1 MTNNKL
7 FMLRKN
13 AGNILMAAFRYILLI
28 CLGFVILTPIIST
41 VKESITAQ
49 SALGMKNSVWIPSA
63 VSMQSLIEAYH
74 IMGYGKALLYS
85 IFNTGLIALLQTA
98 CAAFA
103 AYSFARLKFKGSGLL
118 FGLVVFTI
126 IMPPQSIMLTQYMA
140 FKEFDILGIVKL
152 LTGSSINLINN
163 PLSVYILAFSGVGI
177 KGGLYIYLLRQ
188 AFRGFPISIEE
199 AAYVDGAGFI
209 RTFATVVLPGV
220 SSTLL
225 TVGVLSFVWNY
236 ADTYFMGILNS
247 TKLHMAIRLGQA
259 TANIKWAL
267 MDIESKMPTKYVMQ
281 WDSPYIQ
288 TAVATACALLT
299 ILPLLVLYSFV
310 QKQFVEGVS
319 RSGLGGD

>member
-1 MTNNKL
+1 MTKQKL

-13 AGNILMAAFRYILLI
+13 AGNILMAAIRYILLI
-28 CLGFVILTPIIST
+28 SLGFVILTPIIST
-41 VKESITAQ
+41 IKEAITAQ
-49 SALGMKNSVWIPSA
+49 DALGMKNSVWIPSA
-63 VSMQSLIEAYH
+63 VSMQSLLEAYY
-74 IMGYGKALLYS
+74 MMDYGKTLAYTLL
-85 IFNTGLIALLQTA
+85 NTGLIALLQTA
-98 CAAFA
+98 SAAFA

-140 FKEFDILGIVKL
+140 FHDFDILGIFKL
-152 LTGSSINLINN
+152 ITGSPVNLIGN
-163 PLSVYILAFSGVGI
+163 PLSVYLLAFSGVGI

-199 AAYVDGAGFI
+199 AAYVDGAGFV

-236 ADTYFMGILNS
+236 ADTYFIGILNS
-247 TKLHMAIRLGQA
+247 TKYHMAIGLSQA
-259 TANIKWAL
+259 TTNVRWAL
-267 MDIESKMPTKYVMQ
+267 KEIEDDMPAKYIMQ
-281 WDSPYIQ
+281 FESPYMQ

-299 ILPLLVLYSFV
+299 ILPLLILYAFV

>member
-1 MTNNKL
+1 MTNQKL

-13 AGNILMAAFRYILLI
+13 AMNILMAAFRYILLI
-28 CLGFVILTPIIST
+28 SLGFVILTPIFTT

-49 SALGMKNSVWIPSA
+49 DALGMKNSVWIPA
-63 VSMQSLIEAYH
+63 RVSMQSLLEAYH
-74 IMGYGKALLYS
+74 IMGYGKSLAFS
-85 IFNTGLIALLQTA
+85 IFNTGFIALLQTA
-98 CAAFA
+98 SAAFA

-118 FGLVVFTI
+118 FAIVIFTI

-140 FKEFDILGIVKL
+140 FHDFDILGIAKL
-152 LTGSSINLINN
+152 TTGAPINLIGN
-163 PLSVYILAFSGVGI
+163 PLSVYLLAFSGVGI

-199 AAYVDGAGFI
+199 AAYVDGAGFV

-236 ADTYFMGILNS
+236 ADTYFMGLLSS
-247 TKLHMAIRLGQA
+247 TKYHMAIRLGQA
-259 TANIKWAL
+259 TANIRWSL
-267 MDIESKMPTKYVMQ
+267 MDIESKMPTKYIMQ
-281 WDSPYIQ
+281 WDSPFIQ